1 MVAVRGTTVKNNFK
15 NICDR
20 VFNGEVFIISRPKD
34 ENVVMVSEREY
45 TELERIKKN
54 ADYLEKLDRAI
65 AQREA
70 GTMQEHELIEV

>member
-45 TELERIKKN
+45 AELERIKKN